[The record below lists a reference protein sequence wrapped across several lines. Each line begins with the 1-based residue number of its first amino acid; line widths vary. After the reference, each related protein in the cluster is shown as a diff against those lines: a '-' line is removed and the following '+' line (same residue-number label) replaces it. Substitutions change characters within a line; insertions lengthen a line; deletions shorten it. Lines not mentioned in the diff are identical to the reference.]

1 MNYDARQA
9 LAQISKIR
17 TVITDNLKLHEPM
30 TKESKSF
37 EIDVD
42 SVLAKYARVEKR
54 DYQVDAIRDVAE
66 ALRAKHDVLIDFP
79 TGTGKTMIYSP
90 VAAQLS
96 EAGERTLI
104 LTATKRAQNWVGT
117 QVQKFTEN
125 GEVPLVFGIQEYDCP
140 ILKGKAQNWCCGE
153 LKETHC
159 KPTGIRCGVIV
170 SEEDFKTKQLVVTNF
185 SKFLLA
191 SGESKYDLII
201 LDDSHSFENTKEQ
214 AYQIS
219 LQFVFVRQLYEAQKE
234 GTPLRALL
242 ENFLN
247 LFSEIFERC
256 VNPGE
261 KEGPIPPDYLSRLA
275 RILPDENEATIE
287 KEIRALSEPGVS
299 LSWKIF
305 YFLRRCKTSTK
316 YEFYI
321 QKDFYAPDDWDSSEL
336 ISKNDQL
343 VDFVVRHRFRNSRV
357 IFATATPGDAL
368 THASNCTLRQYD
380 NSTLRVTPA
389 VGSSYPEI
397 EKWFLNLK
405 ILVVQN
411 IGDTRETSPFEKAIS
426 LIVDTLKTRSERGL
440 ILFKNYR
447 DQKRANNVLSKIFP
461 QSKLFFFD
469 NSIED
474 SDRLEQLASQSQIS
488 LASASSTLWEGINI
502 KDLRIAMIVS
512 PPFSRPPIGQRVLYQ
527 VLERK
532 MLVRLQQG
540 IGRIIRS
547 EKDWGVA
554 ILLDTRFREY
564 VNRRAFSP
572 RLKDRVESL
581 DSDHVV
587 QRVNELF
594 SSRA

>member
-1 MNYDARQA
+1 M
-9 LAQISKIR
+9 
-17 TVITDNLKLHEPM
+17 
-30 TKESKSF
+30 
-37 EIDVD
+37 
-42 SVLAKYARVEKR
+42 
-54 DYQVDAIRDVAE
+54 
-66 ALRAKHDVLIDFP
+66 
-79 TGTGKTMIYSP
+79 
-90 VAAQLS
+90 
-96 EAGERTLI
+96 
-104 LTATKRAQNWVGT
+104 
-117 QVQKFTEN
+117 
-125 GEVPLVFGIQEYDCP
+125 
-140 ILKGKAQNWCCGE
+140 
-153 LKETHC
+153 
-159 KPTGIRCGVIV
+159 
-170 SEEDFKTKQLVVTNF
+170 
-185 SKFLLA
+185 
-191 SGESKYDLII
+191 
-201 LDDSHSFENTKEQ
+201 
-214 AYQIS
+214 
-219 LQFVFVRQLYEAQKE
+219 
-234 GTPLRALL
+234 
-242 ENFLN
+242 
-247 LFSEIFERC
+247 
-256 VNPGE
+256 
-261 KEGPIPPDYLSRLA
+261 
-275 RILPDENEATIE
+275 
-287 KEIRALSEPGVS
+287 
-299 LSWKIF
+299 
-305 YFLRRCKTSTK
+305 
-316 YEFYI
+316 
-321 QKDFYAPDDWDSSEL
+321 
-336 ISKNDQL
+336 
-343 VDFVVRHRFRNSRV
+343 
-357 IFATATPGDAL
+357 
-368 THASNCTLRQYD
+368 RQYD

-512 PPFSRPPIGQRVLYQ
+512 PPFSRPPIGQRGLYQ